1 LTCADE
7 IPLVLTE
14 LNESAL
20 NYITREQFEN
30 ALILLQKAHGVLEVL
45 ESGEGEQKSKRD

>member
-1 LTCADE
+1 M
-7 IPLVLTE
+7 E

-20 NYITREQFEN
+20 NYINRDQFEN

-45 ESGEGEQKSKRD
+45 EQG